1 MRQRK
6 ELLDMAKVDWPSS
19 DKRVHIGK
27 RISRI
32 DAPLKTTG
40 AAKYSYDINRPGMLW
55 AKLVTC
61 PHPKADFENIDTSA
75 AEKLPGVKAV
85 WKETETKS
93 ATYAGQIVAAVAAET
108 EEIAT
113 EAARLVKVQ
122 YTPQEHQV
130 VDSDAKLSTDK
141 PNLKEAGKVEEA
153 FADGDSVISSGIYG
167 LPVITHCCLEPHG
180 QVTEIRDG
188 ELFIWPS
195 TQNVSGYAD
204 RLGDPVGVQQSKI
217 HVECQH
223 MGGGFGSK
231 FAYDKWG
238 LIGALLSKES
248 GRPVKL
254 MLDRDLEL
262 MIAGNRPSAY
272 AKVKVAAK
280 KDGTLTAVDAEVCGT
295 GGNQGYN
302 PPPVPY
308 VFTKIPNTKLVGKGI
323 RTNRG
328 GQRAWRAP
336 NHPQGCLIT
345 MAAVDD
351 CAAALK
357 MDALEFFLKN
367 VSLTDRSQVYEEEL
381 KIAADLIG
389 YKQKAHLRGQGGGN
403 GSIKRGLGI
412 SIHTWGGLGHRSE
425 CDVTINQDGSVL
437 AKIGSQDLGVGNRT
451 AINIVVAETLGLPL
465 NAVQVEIGRNA
476 YPPSGGSGGSTT
488 IGGVSVS
495 SRQAATEALNRL
507 CAAVAA
513 RLNTTPENL
522 EARDGFIRQIDK
534 PENRIAWK
542 DACAALG
549 PNSIVARGK
558 NVPNESRAA
567 KLIDQGVGGVQI
579 ADVSVDTETGIV
591 TMNEMVAVQDVG
603 LVISLKTSESQVYG
617 AMIMGITYALYEEAV
632 YDKTTGRMLNADM
645 EFYRL
650 AGIKDIGTL
659 KVHMMTGKGY
669 DERGVIGIGEPPVI
683 SPGAAISNAVANA
696 CGVRVPYLPLTPD
709 RVLAALQQKGGVA

>member
-1 MRQRK
+1 
-6 ELLDMAKVDWPSS
+6 MAKVAWPAA
-19 DKRVHIGK
+19 DQRALLGK

-40 AAKYSYDINRPGMLW
+40 AAKYSFDINRPGMLW
-55 AKLVTC
+55 AKVVTS
-61 PHPKADFENIDTSA
+61 PHALADFENIDTSA

-93 ATYAGQIVAAVAAET
+93 ATYVGQIVAAVAAET
-108 EEIAT
+108 EEIAI

-130 VDSDAKLSTDK
+130 VDNDPALSKDRPTTKQTGAPGDLEK
-141 PNLKEAGKVEEA
+141 A
-153 FADGDSVISSGIYG
+153 FADGDSVTTSGVYG

-180 QVTEIRDG
+180 QVCEVKDG

-195 TQNVSGYAD
+195 TQNVSRYTD
-204 RLGDPVGVQQSKI
+204 RLGDSVGIAQNNI
-217 HVECQH
+217 HVDCQH

-231 FAYDKWG
+231 FSYDKWG
-238 LIGALLSKES
+238 VIGALLAKQS

-254 MLDRDLEL
+254 MLERDLEL

-272 AKVKVAAK
+272 AKIKVAAK
-280 KDGTLTAVDAEVCGT
+280 KDGTLTAVDAEIWGT
-295 GGNQGYN
+295 GGTGGYN

-308 VFTKIPNTKLVGKGI
+308 VFTKIPNTKIIGKGI

-336 NHPQGCLIT
+336 NHPQGCLLT
-345 MAAVDD
+345 MSAVAD

-357 MDALEFFLKN
+357 MDELDFFLKN
-367 VSLTDRSQVYEEEL
+367 VALTDRADVYAEEL

-389 YKQKAHLRGQGGGN
+389 YKQKAHLRGDKTPGH
-403 GSIKRGLGI
+403 IKRGLGI
-412 SIHTWGGLGHRSE
+412 SMHTWGGLGHASE
-425 CDVTINQDGSVL
+425 CDVTINADGSVET
-437 AKIGSQDLGVGNRT
+437 KIGSQDLGVGNRT

-465 NAVQVEIGRNA
+465 DAVKVEMGKNS

-495 SRQAATEALNRL
+495 TRIAATDALNEL
-507 CAAVAA
+507 LKLAAT
-513 RLNTTPENL
+513 RLNTTADNL
-522 EARDGFIRQIDK
+522 EARDGSIRQIDK
-534 PENRIAWK
+534 PGNKLAWRA
-542 DACAALG
+542 ACALLG
-549 PNSIVARGK
+549 PNNITKRGK
-558 NVPNESRAA
+558 NVPGDSQKAN
-567 KLIDQGVGGVQI
+567 LISQGVGGVQM
-579 ADVSVDTETGIV
+579 ADVSVDIETGIV

-603 LVISLKTSESQVYG
+603 LIISLKTAESQVYG
-617 AMIMGITYALYEEAV
+617 AMIMGITWALFEECV
-632 YDKTTGRMLNADM
+632 YDKKTGRMLNADM

-650 AGIKDIGTL
+650 AGLKDIGTL

-669 DERGVIGIGEPPVI
+669 DERGVIGIGEPPAI

-696 CGVRVPYLPLTPD
+696 CGVRVPHLPLTPD
-709 RVLAALQQKGGVA
+709 RVLAALKQGGGIA

>member
-1 MRQRK
+1 
-6 ELLDMAKVDWPSS
+6 MAKVDWPAADQRSL
-19 DKRVHIGK
+19 IGK

-55 AKLVTC
+55 AKVVTC
-61 PHPKADFENIDTSA
+61 PHAKADFEDIDTSA

-93 ATYAGQIVAAVAAET
+93 ATYVGQIVAAVAAET

-113 EAARLVKVQ
+113 EAARLVKVK

-130 VDSDAKLSTDK
+130 VDSDPALMAPNKAFPAANDK
-141 PNLKEAGKVEEA
+141 PSTKKVGDVDQA
-153 FADGDSVISSGIYG
+153 FADGDNVVTTGVYG

-180 QVTEIRDG
+180 QVTEIKDG
-188 ELFIWPS
+188 ELHVWPS

-204 RLGDPVGVQQSKI
+204 RLGDSVEIPQNKI

-231 FAYDKWG
+231 FGYDKWG
-238 LIGALLSKES
+238 IVGALLSKQS

-262 MIAGNRPSAY
+262 MTAGNRPSAY

-280 KDGTLTAVDAEVCGT
+280 KDGTLTAIDGELWGT
-295 GGNQGYN
+295 GGGGGWGVANAF
-302 PPPVPY
+302 PY
-308 VFTKIPNTKLVGKGI
+308 VFTKLPNSNVVAKGI

-336 NHPQGCLIT
+336 NHPQACLLT
-345 MAAVDD
+345 MSAVAD

-357 MDALEFFLKN
+357 MDELDFFLKN
-367 VSLTDRSQVYEEEL
+367 AALTDRQKVYEDEL

-389 YKQKAHLRGQGGGN
+389 YKQKAHLRGQGGAGPV
-403 GSIKRGLGI
+403 KRGLGI
-412 SIHTWGGLGHRSE
+412 AIHTWGGLGHASE
-425 CDVTINQDGSVL
+425 CEVTVNQDGSVL
-437 AKIGSQDLGVGNRT
+437 TRIGSQDLGVGNRT

-465 NAVQVEIGRNA
+465 EAVQVEIGKNS
-476 YPPSGGSGGSTT
+476 YPKSGGSGGSTT

-495 SRQAATEALNRL
+495 SRRAATEALNKL
-507 CAAVAA
+507 CEAVAA
-513 RLNTTPENL
+513 RLKTPADNL

-534 PENRIAWK
+534 PANRIAWR
-542 DACAALG
+542 DACGALG
-549 PNSIVARGK
+549 PNSIVARGR

-579 ADVSVDTETGIV
+579 ADVSVDVETGVV
-591 TMNEMVAVQDVG
+591 TLNEMVAVQDVG
-603 LVISLKTSESQVYG
+603 LIISLKTAESQVHG
-617 AMIMGITYALYEEAV
+617 AMIMGITWALFEECI
-632 YDKTTGRMLNADM
+632 YDKTTGKMLNADM

-659 KVHMMTGKGY
+659 KVHMMTGPGY
-669 DERGVIGIGEPPVI
+669 DERGVIGIGEPPAV

-709 RVLAALQQKGGVA
+709 RVLNALAGKGGIV